1 MGEGDE
7 TFTKAY
13 QLNNKTIL
21 EEKITSATITKFYKK
36 DPTEL
41 ASKAEVMQKARAQSE
56 KKISFICLSDNTGK
70 KHLKGKQSNRI
81 CELVICCPQIHFAVE
96 LYLVLKALSFSL

>member
-1 MGEGDE
+1 MGEGNE
-7 TFTKAY
+7 TLTKAY

-36 DPTEL
+36 DPTGL
-41 ASKAEVMQKARAQSE
+41 ANNAEVMQKARAQSE
-56 KKISFICLSDNTGK
+56 KISFIRLSDNTGK